1 MMVLTWN
8 LFHGRSVPDAPRE
21 QLADFAARLAGWEW
35 DVALLQEVPPWWA
48 PTLGRASGASART
61 ALTSRNWVLPVSR
74 WAARRRP
81 DVIKSWGGGANAI
94 LVRDEAIAEH
104 RVRTLRAWPER
115 RVVHGVRLERGWWGG
130 NLHATAHSETRA
142 RRSSWASRPGRATA
156 STTSSCDWRTRRRRG
171 VRWIAARSRTTS
183 RCSRRSPRNETT
195 RGGVVMNMTR
205 ILLALCAVVALAA
218 AGCGSSNSS
227 SSSSSTTSS

>member
-1 MMVLTWN
+1 MLVLSWN

-35 DVALLQEVPPWWA
+35 DVALLQEVPPWW
-48 PTLGRASGASART
+48 PPVLGRACGASART

-94 LVRDEAIAEH
+94 LVRGEAIIEH

-115 RVVHGVRLERGWWGG
+115 RVVHGVRLERGRWVA
-130 NLHATAHSETRA
+130 NLHATAHSEPHAQADLDLAARTAGAWSAGAPVVLGGDLNLRA
-142 RRSSWASRPGRATA
+142 PVVRGFAHVAGHSVDHLFVRPASAAAPGRTL
-156 STTSSCDWRTRRRRG
+156 DRG
-171 VRWIAARSRTTS
+171 PLSDHL
-183 RCSRRSPRNETT
+183 P
-195 RGGVVMNMTR
+195 
-205 ILLALCAVVALAA
+205 LLAEVA
-218 AGCGSSNSS
+218 
-227 SSSSSTTSS
+227 